1 MQMSSSDQIREKFR
15 ENGYFIAKSIISEK
29 KINAVLETIF
39 RIYFKYNP
47 SSKLRDLQE
56 PWSSDLFHEEII
68 KFRKSDPKRFS
79 LLYDSTQTSVSIMEL
94 LTSELIAKYSAN
106 LLDTKNNELCI
117 TEGMIRMDAP
127 GDKRNIAGWHQEISY
142 LRNNGLVI
150 WIPLSDI
157 TPDLGPLQVCPKSHH
172 EGELKVVQN
181 KNLPGDVS
189 TVSVDEVEPEYIA
202 KYSIMDVEIKKG
214 DVLFFDTELFHR
226 SGVNTSNR
234 MRFSCQVRHAINTA
248 EGFVPFRQTK
258 TYSKFVLDQVIQEHP
273 AFSNNFNPTH

>member
-1 MQMSSSDQIREKFR
+1 MSSSDQIREKFR

-56 PWSSDLFHEEII
+56 PWNSDLFHEEII

-142 LRNNGLVI
+142 LRNSGLVI

-189 TVSVDEVEPEYIA
+189 TVSVDEVGPEYIA

-248 EGFVPFRQTK
+248 EDFVPFRQTK

>member
-1 MQMSSSDQIREKFR
+1 MSSSDQIREKFR

-56 PWSSDLFHEEII
+56 PWNSDLFHEEII

-79 LLYDSTQTSVSIMEL
+79 LLYDSTQTSASIMEL
-94 LTSELIAKYSAN
+94 LTSELIAKYSAS

-181 KNLPGDVS
+181 KNLPGDAS
-189 TVSVDEVEPEYIA
+189 TVSVDEVGPEYIA

-234 MRFSCQVRHAINTA
+234 MRFSCQIRHAINTA
-248 EGFVPFRQTK
+248 EDFVPFRQTK

-273 AFSNNFNPTH
+273 AFSNNFTPTH

>member
-1 MQMSSSDQIREKFR
+1 MSSSDQIREKFR
-15 ENGYFIAKSIISEK
+15 ERGYFIAKSIISEK

-56 PWSSDLFHEEII
+56 PWNSDLFHEEII

-142 LRNNGLVI
+142 LRNNGVVI

-157 TPDLGPLQVCPKSHH
+157 TPDLGSLQVCPKSHH

-181 KNLPGDVS
+181 KNLPGDAS
-189 TVSVDEVEPEYIA
+189 TVSVDEVGPEYIA

-234 MRFSCQVRHAINTA
+234 MRFSCQIRHAINTA
-248 EGFVPFRQTK
+248 EDFVPFRQTK

>member
-1 MQMSSSDQIREKFR
+1 MSSSDQIREKFR

-56 PWSSDLFHEEII
+56 PWNSDLFHEEII

-79 LLYDSTQTSVSIMEL
+79 LLYDSTQTSASIMEL

-106 LLDTKNNELCI
+106 LLDAKNNELCI

-234 MRFSCQVRHAINTA
+234 IRFSCQIRYAINTA
-248 EGFVPFRQTK
+248 DDFVPFRQTK
-258 TYSKFVLDQVIQEHP
+258 TYSKSVLDQVIQEHP
-273 AFSNNFNPTH
+273 AFSNNFTPTH

>member
-1 MQMSSSDQIREKFR
+1 MSSSDQIREKFR
-15 ENGYFIAKSIISEK
+15 ERGYFIAKSIISEK

-56 PWSSDLFHEEII
+56 PWNSDLFHEEII

-181 KNLPGDVS
+181 KNLPGDAS
-189 TVSVDEVEPEYIA
+189 TVSVDEVGPEYIA

>member
-1 MQMSSSDQIREKFR
+1 MSSSDQIREKFR
-15 ENGYFIAKSIISEK
+15 ERGYFIAKSIISEK

-56 PWSSDLFHEEII
+56 PWNSDLFHEEII

-189 TVSVDEVEPEYIA
+189 TVSVDEVAPEYIA

-248 EGFVPFRQTK
+248 EDFVPFRQTK

-273 AFSNNFNPTH
+273 AFSNNFTPTH

>member
-1 MQMSSSDQIREKFR
+1 MSSSDQSREKFR
-15 ENGYFIAKSIISEK
+15 ENGYSIAKSIISEK

-56 PWSSDLFHEEII
+56 PWNSDLFHEEII

-142 LRNNGLVI
+142 LRNNGIVI

-234 MRFSCQVRHAINTA
+234 MRFSCQIRHAINTA
-248 EGFVPFRQTK
+248 EDFVPFRQTK
-258 TYSKFVLDQVIQEHP
+258 TYSKSVLDQVIQEHP
-273 AFSNNFNPTH
+273 AFSNNFTPTH

>member
-1 MQMSSSDQIREKFR
+1 MSSSDQIREKFR

-56 PWSSDLFHEEII
+56 PWNSDLFHEEII

-181 KNLPGDVS
+181 KNLPGDAS
-189 TVSVDEVEPEYIA
+189 TVSVDEVGPEYIA

-273 AFSNNFNPTH
+273 AFSNNFTPTH

>member
-1 MQMSSSDQIREKFR
+1 MSSSDQIREKFR
-15 ENGYFIAKSIISEK
+15 ENGYSIAKSIISEK
-29 KINAVLETIF
+29 EINAVLETIF

-56 PWSSDLFHEEII
+56 PWNSDLFHEEII

-79 LLYDSTQTSVSIMEL
+79 LLYDSTQTSASIMEL
-94 LTSELIAKYSAN
+94 LTSELIAKYSAS

-181 KNLPGDVS
+181 KNLPGDAS
-189 TVSVDEVEPEYIA
+189 TVSVDEVGPEYIA

>member
-1 MQMSSSDQIREKFR
+1 MSSSDQIREKFR

-56 PWSSDLFHEEII
+56 PWNSDLFHEEII

-142 LRNNGLVI
+142 LRNSGLVI

-181 KNLPGDVS
+181 KNLPGDAS
-189 TVSVDEVEPEYIA
+189 TVSVDEVGPEYIA

>member
-1 MQMSSSDQIREKFR
+1 MSSSDQIREKFR
-15 ENGYFIAKSIISEK
+15 ERGYFIAKSIISEK

-39 RIYFKYNP
+39 RIYLKYNP

-56 PWSSDLFHEEII
+56 PWNSDLFHEEII

-79 LLYDSTQTSVSIMEL
+79 LLYDSTQTRASIMEL

-181 KNLPGDVS
+181 KNLPGDAS
-189 TVSVDEVEPEYIA
+189 TVSVDEVGPEYIA

-214 DVLFFDTELFHR
+214 DVLFFNTKLFHR
-226 SGVNTSNR
+226 SGVNTSDR
-234 MRFSCQVRHAINTA
+234 IRFSCQIRHAVNTA

>member
-1 MQMSSSDQIREKFR
+1 MSSSDQIREKFR
-15 ENGYFIAKSIISEK
+15 ESGYFIAKSIISEK

-56 PWSSDLFHEEII
+56 PWNSDLFHEEII

-79 LLYDSTQTSVSIMEL
+79 LLYDSTQTSVSLMEL

-189 TVSVDEVEPEYIA
+189 TVSVDEVAPEYIA

-248 EGFVPFRQTK
+248 EDFVPFRQTK

-273 AFSNNFNPTH
+273 AFSNNFTPTH

>member
-1 MQMSSSDQIREKFR
+1 MSSSDQIREKFR
-15 ENGYFIAKSIISEK
+15 ESGYFIAKSIISEK

-56 PWSSDLFHEEII
+56 PWNSDLFHEEII

-181 KNLPGDVS
+181 KNLPGDAS
-189 TVSVDEVEPEYIA
+189 TVSVDEVGPEYIA

-248 EGFVPFRQTK
+248 EDFVPFRQTK

-273 AFSNNFNPTH
+273 AFSNNFTPTH

>member
-1 MQMSSSDQIREKFR
+1 MSSSDQIREKFR
-15 ENGYFIAKSIISEK
+15 ESGYFIAKSIISEK

-56 PWSSDLFHEEII
+56 PWNSDLFHEEII

-142 LRNNGLVI
+142 LRNNGIVI

-181 KNLPGDVS
+181 KNLPGDAS
-189 TVSVDEVEPEYIA
+189 TVSVDEVGPEYIA

>member
-1 MQMSSSDQIREKFR
+1 MSSSDQIREKFR
-15 ENGYFIAKSIISEK
+15 ERGYFIAKSIISEK

-56 PWSSDLFHEEII
+56 PWNSDLFHEEII

-181 KNLPGDVS
+181 KNLPGDAS
-189 TVSVDEVEPEYIA
+189 TVSVDEVGPEYIA

-248 EGFVPFRQTK
+248 EDFVPFRQTK
-258 TYSKFVLDQVIQEHP
+258 TYSKSVLDQVIQEHP
-273 AFSNNFNPTH
+273 AFSNNFTPTH

>member
-1 MQMSSSDQIREKFR
+1 MSSSDQIREKFR
-15 ENGYFIAKSIISEK
+15 ENGYSIAKSIISEK
-29 KINAVLETIF
+29 EINAVLETIF

-56 PWSSDLFHEEII
+56 PWNSDLFHEEII

-273 AFSNNFNPTH
+273 AFSNNFTPTH